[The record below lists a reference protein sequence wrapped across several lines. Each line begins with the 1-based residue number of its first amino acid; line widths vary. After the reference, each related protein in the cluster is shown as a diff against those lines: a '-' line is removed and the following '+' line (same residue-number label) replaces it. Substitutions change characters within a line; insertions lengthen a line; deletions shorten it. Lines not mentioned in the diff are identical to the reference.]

1 MKKSVF
7 WSFVLF
13 LSVLDV
19 CSARPWILLFG
30 SRDCEDCAQLKS
42 YWVAKYSKKTDP
54 VMVFVNIDK
63 TSNYRYLNRVEDEL
77 ELVAK
82 GNIFPIILAGDKLVS
97 GREGFKEIEPNL
109 PELMKRLPKG
119 PLFSGVE
126 EAVEKA
132 TSPLINYDYRRKRT
146 HRKPAADRPETVK
159 PQSSNDGAKTSE
171 ETKSPGKDGDVGK
184 VSGKEVEDRG
194 ASEQT
199 TLQAQSAPAA
209 SSLSVEK
216 EAGNSAE
223 DTVGN
228 GEVET
233 VSGGRV
239 YRLLFFEQPG
249 CQKCARQGREF
260 ELLKETFPTL
270 EISSFDVTT
279 LEGQAM
285 LTRARNVFD
294 IPDGDEN
301 LAPMVCWSVGYVTGR
316 LATADELE
324 TALKATSGEGEFWT
338 VPLKDEE
345 LSAEENRLEDFIGAL
360 TWWSVIGGGL
370 LDGINPCAFATS
382 VFLISYLLYLKRRR
396 RDIII
401 VGGSFC
407 LGVFLAYF
415 LYGFAV
421 SALLRQLQTWEW
433 VRIGLYGLFSV
444 LGFVLGVLHLR
455 DAFKYKRSGK
465 ASDMDMGLS
474 KETHRGIHNRI
485 KKFTEIHS
493 WLMAPMAVVLG
504 AVVSSMELACTGQVY
519 FPVLTALSGR
529 GFSSQFVLLLFLYN
543 VMFILPLAV
552 ITVLAGF
559 GVGAKSLGDWAKN
572 HVFITKVLMA
582 VLFFGLGCLMLV
594 MIV

>member
-1 MKKSVF
+1 MVFSGHALRTIFSVM
-7 WSFVLF
+7 VLF
-13 LSVLDV
+13 SVSKNPMKRLLFLFAWYA
-19 CSARPWILLFG
+19 CIGACLGRPWIVLFG
-30 SRDCEDCAQLKS
+30 SKDCDECASFKS
-42 YWVAKYSKKTDP
+42 YWVEEFTQAQDP
-54 VMVFVNIDK
+54 VLVFADIDNGV
-63 TSNYRYLNRVEDEL
+63 NYRFLGDVEAYLKLDRKAQSFPVLLVGKRLVEGIAGYEEIEDNLDEL
-77 ELVAK
+77 
-82 GNIFPIILAGDKLVS
+82 LAD
-97 GREGFKEIEPNL
+97 P
-109 PELMKRLPKG
+109 PTG
-119 PLFSGVE
+119 PLFAQVREQVGKS
-126 EAVEKA
+126 K
-132 TSPLINYDYRRKRT
+132 SPLLNYVHDYGETAVGESKNDGT
-146 HRKPAADRPETVK
+146 ETV
-159 PQSSNDGAKTSE
+159 DGADT
-171 ETKSPGKDGDVGK
+171 
-184 VSGKEVEDRG
+184 
-194 ASEQT
+194 
-199 TLQAQSAPAA
+199 
-209 SSLSVEK
+209 
-216 EAGNSAE
+216 SAE
-223 DTVGN
+223 RAEPG
-228 GEVET
+228 
-233 VSGGRV
+233 VSAGRV

-455 DAFKYKRSGK
+455 DAFKYKKSGK